1 MFYLTK
7 IPSFFSWFTPSLVW
21 RKNTTEKVLYLTFDD
36 GPHPIHT
43 PFVLQ
48 QLKAFNAKATFF
60 CIGNN
65 VAQYPAMYKQ
75 IIMDGHAVGNH
86 TYNHVNGRKTAK
98 EAYVDDIK
106 KAASI
111 IDSKLFRPPYG
122 SITAAQVKALK
133 KLDKAYE
140 IVMYNVL
147 SADFD
152 QAVTEEKCLE
162 NVINNANNGSIVVF
176 HDSDKAAKNLYY
188 ALPKVLAHFASKGY
202 SFNAL

>member
-21 RKNTTEKVLYLTFDD
+21 KKSTIEKVLYLTFDD
-36 GPHPIHT
+36 GPHLQHT
-43 PFVLQ
+43 TFVLQ

-65 VAQYPAMYKQ
+65 VEQYPQVYKQ
-75 IIMDGHAVGNH
+75 IVMDGHAVGNH

-98 EAYVDDIK
+98 QAYVDDVK
-106 KAASI
+106 KAANV

-133 KLDKAYE
+133 HLDKPLE
-140 IVMYNVL
+140 IIMYNVL

-152 QAVTEEKCLE
+152 QTITEQKCTN
-162 NVINNANNGSIVVF
+162 NVINNAGNGSIIVF